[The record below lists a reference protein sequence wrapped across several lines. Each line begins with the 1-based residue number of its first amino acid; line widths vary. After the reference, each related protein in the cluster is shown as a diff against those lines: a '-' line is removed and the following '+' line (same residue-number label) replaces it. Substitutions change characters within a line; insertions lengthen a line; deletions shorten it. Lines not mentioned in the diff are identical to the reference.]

1 MQLRCQQCHRPFA
14 LGKEAVLYAL
24 DMMHKQE
31 MHHYNAQCPH
41 CRRVNRLSQDE
52 LLRAAPDWTPSD
64 EQPEQEDVSAD

>member
-1 MQLRCQQCHRPFA
+1 
-14 LGKEAVLYAL
+14 
-24 DMMHKQE
+24 MMHKQE

-52 LLRAAPDWTPSD
+52 LLHAAPDWTPSD